1 MKALIV
7 LSLCLFCLNTF
18 ALEFKGAFW
27 AKKNCR
33 SLSNE
38 CIPQRTAP
46 TELYQIEVPAVD
58 SAKRLKIQGE
68 EYDAWIYFS
77 QKSQPEPF
85 FMFQIELVAKDRK
98 TLGLCSR
105 YESVDTFETVPVGAC
120 AGTLGDR
127 VIGFSVMLPEFP

>member
-1 MKALIV
+1 MKTLLTLV
-7 LSLCLFCLNTF
+7 LCLSSLSAF

-33 SLSNE
+33 SLSRE
-38 CIPQRTAP
+38 CIPQRTAVAQ
-46 TELYQIEVPAVD
+46 LYQIEVPEVD
-58 SAKRLKIQGE
+58 SSKRLKIQGE

-77 QKSQPEPF
+77 QKSQPEPY
-85 FMFQIELVAKDRK
+85 FMFQVELVAKDGK

-105 YESVDTFETVPVGAC
+105 YESVDTFENVPVGAC